1 MLDTPQL
8 IWTFI
13 LRRDNNSNNFFITFN
28 DDYSRFLLTHM
39 YIESENGNFE
49 VSAYLLD
56 DSILYKYF
64 QIFDDESLSA
74 NDYVQFPIS
83 SSEATTGATH
93 KNRHPPAVSQVLI
106 SNGEYLQLHFKSFNA
121 GDQVRITL
129 KGYIRGAIPNRVISI
144 PESDYTITE
153 ANKRVR

>member
-1 MLDTPQL
+1 VLDTPQL

-56 DSILYKYF
+56 DSILY
-64 QIFDDESLSA
+64 
-74 NDYVQFPIS
+74 
-83 SSEATTGATH
+83 
-93 KNRHPPAVSQVLI
+93 
-106 SNGEYLQLHFKSFNA
+106 
-121 GDQVRITL
+121 
-129 KGYIRGAIPNRVISI
+129 
-144 PESDYTITE
+144 
-153 ANKRVR
+153 